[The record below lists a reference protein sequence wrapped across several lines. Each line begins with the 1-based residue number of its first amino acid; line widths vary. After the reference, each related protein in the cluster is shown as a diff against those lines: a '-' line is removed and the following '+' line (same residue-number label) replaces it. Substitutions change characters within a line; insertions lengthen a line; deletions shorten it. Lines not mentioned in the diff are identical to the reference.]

1 VIQGG
6 ELRSPDHIA
15 IATGLKPNRGS
26 NMALPPAPSWVNEF
40 KAFIARGSVVDL
52 AVGVIIG
59 VSFGGIVNSLVKDV
73 LNPVIGVFLGGVDF
87 TNIFIPLNG
96 KHYDTLALAQAA
108 GAPTVNIGLFINA
121 IIQFLIMAFV
131 IFWVVKAL
139 SRINLRNLGAA
150 TPPPTMTET
159 LLTEIRDLLKPAPPA

>member
-1 VIQGG
+1 
-6 ELRSPDHIA
+6 
-15 IATGLKPNRGS
+15 
-26 NMALPPAPSWVNEF
+26 MALPATPSWVDEF

-59 VSFGGIVNSLVKDV
+59 ASFGGIVTSLVKDV
-73 LNPVIGVFLGGVDF
+73 INPIIGLFLGGVDF
-87 TNIFIPLNG
+87 SNIFVPLNG

-108 GAPTVNIGLFINA
+108 AAPTVNIGLFFNA

-150 TPPPTMTET
+150 APAPTKTET
-159 LLTEIRDLLKPAPPA
+159 LLTEIRDLLKLPPAA

>member
-1 VIQGG
+1 
-6 ELRSPDHIA
+6 
-15 IATGLKPNRGS
+15 
-26 NMALPPAPSWVNEF
+26 MALPPVPSWVDEF

-59 VSFGGIVNSLVKDV
+59 ASFGGIVNSLVKDV
-73 LNPVIGVFLGGVDF
+73 LNPVLGVFLGGVDF
-87 TNIFIPLNG
+87 TNVFFPLNG

-108 GAPTVNIGLFINA
+108 GAPTVNVGLFINA

-131 IFWVVKAL
+131 IFWVVKVL

-150 TPPPTMTET
+150 APPPTKTEM
-159 LLTEIRDLLKPAPPA
+159 LLTEIRDLLKAPPAA